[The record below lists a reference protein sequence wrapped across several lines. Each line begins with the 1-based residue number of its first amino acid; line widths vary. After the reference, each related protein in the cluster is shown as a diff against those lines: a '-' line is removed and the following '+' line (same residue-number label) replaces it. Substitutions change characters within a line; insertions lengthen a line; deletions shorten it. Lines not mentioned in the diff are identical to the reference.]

1 MIYLYAFQKS
11 ISKNEL
17 KRVDSCGKRSNIAQM
32 RDSGTE
38 EETGS
43 RCWSWQAGGQG
54 EEKRDLVKED
64 MRLVGLREE
73 DAQDGVRWRHTIGC
87 GHT

>member
-17 KRVDSCGKRSNIAQM
+17 KRVDSCGKRSTIAQM

-73 DAQDGVRWRHTIGC
+73 DAQDGVRWRHMIGC

>member
-64 MRLVGLREE
+64 MRLVGL
-73 DAQDGVRWRHTIGC
+73 
-87 GHT
+87 